1 MEHIITQI
9 NAQTDKVEDW
19 SCLPEDPLVSVFMT
33 TYNHGRFIA
42 QALDGILMQEVDF
55 SYEIVIGE
63 DKSTDRT
70 REIVCEYQRKHPAK
84 IRLRLSREN
93 LYSQGLKPGAAVL
106 YACRGKYIAFCEGD
120 DYWTDPK
127 KLQKQVAA
135 LEAKPEISACYTN
148 AAVEN
153 ENGDAQPSV
162 WLGHK
167 GPSSCAPKPEKTY
180 LSQIDIIR
188 NHSIPTCTLLA
199 RAAPLR
205 RLPPWFF
212 RIPTGDWGFAM
223 ILTENGPVKFMDEI
237 TAVYRR
243 HSGGVWSVRTSLD
256 TMVDFA
262 RRMQIYLPHA
272 PPDVRTELKKTL
284 SKHLAR
290 LRAHASEVMAQKLE
304 AEGGWVDFEMDWA
317 EMLSRMAR
325 RRMRLDA
332 WVLYFQ
338 KAYFKGDMPCARQRL
353 FRLLARH
360 PEWLFCRGSVG
371 KIWHVIRGGAMV
383 FPET

>member
-223 ILTENGPVKFMDEI
+223 ILTEHGSVKFMDEV

-243 HSGGVWSVRTSLD
+243 HSGGVWTSRSSPQQWAQ
-256 TMVDFA
+256 FA
-262 RRMQIYLPHA
+262 LRMKIYLPHA
-272 PPDVRTELKKTL
+272 KPDVRPVLEHEL
-284 SKHLAR
+284 SKCLDHLRRHEVGLLALR
-290 LRAHASEVMAQKLE
+290 LEKGGILDGQENELAKVFAWSE
-304 AEGGWVDFEMDWA
+304 F
-317 EMLSRMAR
+317 RH
-325 RRMRLDA
+325 MRLDA
-332 WVLYFQ
+332 WERFFQ
-338 KAYFKGDMPCARQRL
+338 KAYFKGDIHAARCRL
-353 FRLLARH
+353 TGLLARH
-360 PEWLFCRGSVG
+360 PEWLFRRGSLGQIVRTM
-371 KIWHVIRGGAMV
+371 RG
-383 FPET
+383 F